1 MRPITTRQVW
11 EDLCEGVRIL
21 KVGVLSLFIESAEQ
35 ASLLNYKIQLGNLDH
50 QLQESYRDLGER
62 LFLKL
67 SGQEDNTAQT
77 LDLTTD
83 DVIRRLFE
91 TLARLEQNRKV
102 LLEEMDELKT

>member
-1 MRPITTRQVW
+1 MRPLRTRQVW

-21 KVGVLSLFIESAEQ
+21 KTGALSLFIESTEQ

-67 SGQEDNTAQT
+67 SGQQDMTAQT
-77 LDLTTD
+77 LDLTSD
-83 DVIRRLFE
+83 ELIQRLFE
-91 TLARLEQNRKV
+91 TVARLEQNRKV

>member
-1 MRPITTRQVW
+1 MRPLRTRQVW
-11 EDLCEGVRIL
+11 DDLCEGVRIL
-21 KVGVLSLFIESAEQ
+21 KTGALSLFIESTEQ

-67 SGQEDNTAQT
+67 SGQEEINQT
-77 LDLTTD
+77 LDLTSD
-83 DVIRRLFE
+83 ELIQRLFQNV
-91 TLARLEQNRKV
+91 ARIEQNRKV